1 MSSQSVVSLDDAEP
15 LAPAIATRS
24 PRLKAIVVGS
34 LGNLVEWYDFYA
46 YAAFSLFF
54 AKAFFPA
61 GDAVAQQLN
70 AAVLFAAGFLMRPIG
85 SWVFGHLADR
95 YGRRRT
101 LLLSVLLMCVG
112 SLLIAVTPTYARIGV
127 AAPALLGLARLLQ
140 GFSLGGEYGIS
151 AAYLCE
157 VADEKR
163 RGFYSSFQ
171 YVTII
176 GGQLCAVLLLLVL
189 QKFLLTAE
197 ELYAWGWRIPFVI
210 GAALAIVSALMR
222 RDLHET
228 DAFAEAANTRMS
240 QGTLGVLRDHRR
252 EALLVVGLTI
262 GGTAAFYTY
271 TVYMQKFLKLSV
283 GLSDDQTML
292 VTAASLTFAMI
303 LQPFYGALSDLV
315 GRRWLLI
322 GFGASGTL
330 LTIPLLTALQATH
343 DALSAFLLIAVAWL
357 IVSGYTAT
365 SAVVKSELFPT
376 LARARGVGIPYALTL
391 ATFGGTVEPI
401 ALWFKAHGA
410 ESWFYVYLTG
420 CIAISLIVYVLM
432 RDTMKV
438 SAMRQSR

>member
-292 VTAASLTFAMI
+292 ITAASLTFAMI

-420 CIAISLIVYVLM
+420 CIAISLIVYVFM

>member
-1 MSSQSVVSLDDAEP
+1 MSVQGVAALDGAVQATSVE
-15 LAPAIATRS
+15 S
-24 PRLKAIVVGS
+24 PRLRAIVVGS

-85 SWVFGHLADR
+85 SWVFGHWADR

-101 LLLSVLLMCVG
+101 LLFSILLMCFG
-112 SLLIAVTPTYARIGV
+112 SLLIAVTPTYSVIGT
-127 AAPALLGLARLLQ
+127 AAPALLGFARLLQ

-157 VADEKR
+157 ISDERR

-176 GGQLCAVLLLLVL
+176 GGQLCAILVLLAL
-189 QKFLLTAE
+189 QKVLLTTDD
-197 ELYAWGWRIPFVI
+197 LYAWGWRIPFAI
-210 GAALAIVSALMR
+210 GAALAIVAALLR
-222 RDLHET
+222 RDLYET
-228 DAFAEAANTRMS
+228 DAFAEAARTTTS
-240 QGTLGVLRDHRR
+240 HSTLRALSEHRR
-252 EALLVVGLTI
+252 ETLLVVGLTI

-283 GLSDDQTML
+283 GLSDDQTTI
-292 VTAASLTFAMI
+292 VTAASLIFAMI
-303 LQPFYGALSDLV
+303 LQPLYGALSDKI

-322 GFGASGTL
+322 GFGAAGTL
-330 LTIPLLTALQATH
+330 LTIPLLTALQTSH
-343 DALSAFLLIAVAWL
+343 DAVSAFLLIAAAWL

-365 SAVVKSELFPT
+365 SAIVKAELFPT

-391 ATFGGTVEPI
+391 AIFGGTVEPI
-401 ALWFKAHGA
+401 ALWFKAQGN

-420 CIAISLIVYVLM
+420 CIAISLIVYVFM

-438 SAMRQSR
+438 SAMKRSQ

>member
-1 MSSQSVVSLDDAEP
+1 MSSQSVVSLDDAGP
-15 LAPAIATRS
+15 LTSTASPQLRAI
-24 PRLKAIVVGS
+24 IVGS

-101 LLLSVLLMCVG
+101 LLLSILLMCLG
-112 SLLIAVTPTYARIGV
+112 SLLIAVIPTYAMIGT
-127 AAPALLGLARLLQ
+127 AAPTLLGFARLLQ

-157 VADEKR
+157 VSDEKR

-176 GGQLCAVLLLLVL
+176 GGQLCAILVLLTL
-189 QKFLLTAE
+189 QKVLLTADD
-197 ELYAWGWRIPFVI
+197 LYAWGWRIPFAI
-210 GAALAIVSALMR
+210 GAALAIVAALLR
-222 RDLHET
+222 RDLYET
-228 DAFAEAANTRMS
+228 DAFAEAASTATPY
-240 QGTLGVLRDHRR
+240 GTLRALREHRR
-252 EALLVVGLTI
+252 ETLLVVGLTI

-283 GLSDDQTML
+283 GLSDGQTTT
-292 VTAASLTFAMI
+292 VTAASLIFAMI
-303 LQPFYGALSDLV
+303 LQPLYGALSDKI
-315 GRRWLLI
+315 GRRWLLT
-322 GFGASGTL
+322 GFGAAGTL
-330 LTIPLLTALQATH
+330 LTIPLLTALQASH
-343 DALSAFLLIAVAWL
+343 SAVSAFLLIAAAWL

-365 SAVVKSELFPT
+365 SAIVKAELFPT

-391 ATFGGTVEPI
+391 AIFGGTVEPI
-401 ALWFKAHGA
+401 ALWFKAHGS
-410 ESWFYVYLTG
+410 ESGFYVYLTG
-420 CIAISLIVYVLM
+420 CIAISLIVYVCM

-438 SAMRQSR
+438 SAMNRSV